1 MVVLQSLH
9 KYQPRLHVVEV
20 NEDGTEDT
28 NQPGRVQTFTFP
40 ETQFIA
46 VTAYQNTDVKSSPV
60 YPAPVRP
67 RSLQGPRRGR
77 PGPARPLPSIPPSL
91 PPPALR
97 RRAMGLPISAFVPFC
112 PGRGW
117 RAPSPLRVCPGSPAR
132 AARSPARPPRQAGQ
146 GPRRS
151 AGSWASL
158 RGVYLPVGNGSVSC

>member
-46 VTAYQNTDVKSSPV
+46 VTAYQNTDVKSSLV
-60 YPAPVRP
+60 YSP
-67 RSLQGPRRGR
+67 R
-77 PGPARPLPSIPPSL
+77 GPALPARLPSRDGPAAAP

-97 RRAMGLPISAFVPFC
+97 PRDLGLATLC
-112 PGRGW
+112 H
-117 RAPSPLRVCPGSPAR
+117 PSPAQHP
-132 AARSPARPPRQAGQ
+132 PPRQAGRDPAPLPGPGA
-146 GPRRS
+146 GPRRLS
-151 AGSWASL
+151 PGRKQLS
-158 RGVYLPVGNGSVSC
+158 